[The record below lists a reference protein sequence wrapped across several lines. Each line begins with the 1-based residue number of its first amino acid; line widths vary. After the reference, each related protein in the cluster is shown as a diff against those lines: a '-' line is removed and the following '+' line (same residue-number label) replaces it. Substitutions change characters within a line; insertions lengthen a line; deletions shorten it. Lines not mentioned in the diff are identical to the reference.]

1 MIRQHLLR
9 FFQVE
14 EHGSTIRRELLGGTT
29 TFLALSYIIFVQP
42 AVLSQAG
49 MDFNSVLYATCLAA
63 AFATLLMGLLANYP
77 VALAPGMGENFF
89 LVYTLCGAAPL
100 GFGMTWQ
107 QGLTAMFLAGV
118 LFIVLTLTGVLSRVV
133 HAIPGSLKIGIA
145 AGIGLLITFIGLQ
158 YGNLVVTSPS
168 TLVRL
173 GPLDHPLTQVSI
185 AGILVTTGLFCF
197 RVPGAILLGM
207 IFSTLLSF
215 GLGLV
220 RYQGIFSSHIDLSPT
235 FLKFDFRGLWEMNLA
250 TASTAILVVFYLALF
265 DTVGTLVGVSQ
276 QAGLLQNGR
285 LPRAGRALFSGAA
298 GTTLGAGLG
307 TSTIVCYIESAA
319 GVAEGART
327 GLANLVTAGL
337 LLTAMFFS
345 PLAQMIGGGVPTSL
359 DAQGNE
365 ILRYPMLAPP
375 LILVGSLILKSLK
388 DLNWEDPT
396 EYIPAFLTM
405 VTIPLSFSIA
415 TGITVG
421 IVSYAFVK
429 LVTLRGREC
438 PGLIYVCAA
447 LLILERL
454 ITR

>member
-1 MIRQHLLR
+1 MIRQRLLR

-235 FLKFDFRGLWEMNLA
+235 FLKFDFRGLWEMHLA

-265 DTVGTLVGVSQ
+265 DTVGTLVGSQ
-276 QAGLLQNGR
+276 PAGR
-285 LPRAGRALFSGAA
+285 IASERPPTARRAGPFLRSRGDYAGSGSRNLDHRLLHRIRRRSGRGCADRSGKSGDGRAFACSHVLLSPGPNDWRR
-298 GTTLGAGLG
+298 
-307 TSTIVCYIESAA
+307 SAYKP
-319 GVAEGART
+319 RCT
-327 GLANLVTAGL
+327 G
-337 LLTAMFFS
+337 
-345 PLAQMIGGGVPTSL
+345 
-359 DAQGNE
+359 
-365 ILRYPMLAPP
+365 
-375 LILVGSLILKSLK
+375 K
-388 DLNWEDPT
+388 
-396 EYIPAFLTM
+396 
-405 VTIPLSFSIA
+405 
-415 TGITVG
+415 
-421 IVSYAFVK
+421 
-429 LVTLRGREC
+429 
-438 PGLIYVCAA
+438 
-447 LLILERL
+447 
-454 ITR
+454 